1 MELLDHISKAS
12 NRNTRMSLS
21 PWAMGSVVLLALGA
35 CQKNEPLDQYGCT
48 EMEYD
53 NYDPDAN
60 APNGSCCRFVDAG
73 SRIWRGTVTDSATG
87 IVVPYMVT
95 RIAGWLEGP
104 CMNIY
109 RPALGVVSDDICG
122 EGACQVQVSGN
133 YNAVNRV
140 VEAFGIGNEAG
151 CCLPAV
157 DPEPPGI
164 ALMVTF
170 HVEFYADGALVH
182 EDDYNR
188 HVGEDGRFGASSHPY
203 QLGNADPERGVDSVS
218 VRITQLVFNP

>member
-1 MELLDHISKAS
+1 
-12 NRNTRMSLS
+12 MSMS
-21 PWAMGSVVLLALGA
+21 PWAIGAVVLLTLGA
-35 CQKNEPLDQYGCT
+35 CQKNDPLDEYGCT
-48 EMEYD
+48 DMEYD

-73 SRIWRGTVTDSATG
+73 SRIWRGTATDSETG

-109 RPALGVVSDDICG
+109 RPEIGVVSDDLCG
-122 EGACQVQVSGN
+122 EGTCLVQVGGD
-133 YNAVNRV
+133 YQEVNRV
-140 VEAFGIGNEAG
+140 VEAFGIGNAAG

-157 DPEPPGI
+157 DFEPPGI

-170 HVEFYADGALVH
+170 HVEYYADGLIVL
-182 EDDYNR
+182 EDVYNCY
-188 HVGEDGRFGASSHPY
+188 VGQDGRFGGTPRAY
-203 QLGNADPERGVDSVS
+203 QLGSPDPERGVDSVA
-218 VRITQLVFNP
+218 VQITQLIFNP